1 MVAPDKNIRDEI
13 EEQRPRYPVGLLSR
27 REKDHLI
34 ERGLVGLY
42 RWYIDRSQ
50 TTRSWNADRS
60 FDWRAFRS
68 DHSPQM
74 NTLLEGFYAIEQY
87 VPDYTVKT
95 ISEVRK
101 SYGRSQFQIRW
112 GSEEQKHS
120 DVWLNTLIFSR
131 HRTPQWIE
139 DYKHSLRTREWMVPW
154 EDAIHMCCYVVI
166 QERATQVNYVNT
178 ALAASG
184 QNSDPAF
191 SGDKDP
197 VLEQVAKRLVTDEAA
212 HYSFFLEVL
221 RMYLYYYPAQTL
233 DALFDTVNHFA
244 MPALDLTPFG
254 DEFSEELY
262 RRGIF
267 GPREYARD
275 VVRFALSSLDIKDRR
290 ALERGIRRSRQV
302 PDEDGNFRET
312 AFFDSLDYDNV
323 EAKVEK
329 LFGRIQRYEQE
340 IGLDEVYPTQFI
352 HSGMKDQ
359 IQNRPEKQ

>member
-1 MVAPDKNIRDEI
+1 MVAPDKSIRDEI
-13 EEQRPRYPVGLLSR
+13 EEQRPQYTVGLLSR

-50 TTRSWNADRS
+50 SSRNWNADKS

-95 ISEVRK
+95 IREVRK
-101 SYGRSQFQIRW
+101 SYGRSHFQIHW

-139 DYKHSLRTREWMVPW
+139 EYKHTLRNREWMVPW
-154 EDAIHMCCYVVI
+154 EDAIHMSCYVVI

-178 ALAASG
+178 ALAVGG
-184 QNSDPAF
+184 QNGNPDFA
-191 SGDKDP
+191 GDTDP
-197 VLEQVAKRLVTDEAA
+197 VLKQVAEKLVMDEAA

-233 DALFDTVNHFA
+233 DAHFDTIKHFA
-244 MPALDLTPFG
+244 MPALDLTPYG
-254 DEFSEELY
+254 DEFSEALY
-262 RRGIF
+262 RYGIY
-267 GPREYARD
+267 GPREYASD
-275 VVRFALSSLDIKDRR
+275 VLRFALNSLGVKDRR
-290 ALERGIRRSRQV
+290 ALEHGIRRSRQV
-302 PDEDGNFRET
+302 PDENGNFHET
-312 AFFDSLDYDNV
+312 AFFDSLDYD
-323 EAKVEK
+323 KVESDVRK
-329 LFGRIQRYEQE
+329 VFGRIQRYEQD
-340 IGLDEVYPTQFI
+340 IGLDKVYPTRFVP
-352 HSGMKDQ
+352 SGMKEH
-359 IQNRPEKQ
+359 IQNQSE